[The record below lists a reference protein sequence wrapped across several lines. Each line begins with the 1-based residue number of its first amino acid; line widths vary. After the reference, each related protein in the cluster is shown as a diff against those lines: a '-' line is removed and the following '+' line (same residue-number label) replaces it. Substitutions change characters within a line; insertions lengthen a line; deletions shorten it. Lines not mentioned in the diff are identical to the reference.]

1 MDHSHIFI
9 RQPKISETALVAETI
24 RTDFLFSKIN
34 SSILHLTHLRL
45 NTFERIENHEFALD
59 DELCTKKL
67 PNDKDQRE
75 YRVAYLTSSPLL
87 VFDLDAPLPVLLDP
101 GAEGPGVL
109 LVHVEHPGGGL
120 LQRGEGVEEEVG
132 HGEAAHLEA
141 LDVQLTQRRHRVHLG
156 ERMDSALAGQAL
168 CKMSSVK

>member
-1 MDHSHIFI
+1 MSGKFALVDELLANESTIFDD
-9 RQPKISETALVAETI
+9 ISEW
-24 RTDFLFSKIN
+24 
-34 SSILHLTHLRL
+34 
-45 NTFERIENHEFALD
+45 
-59 DELCTKKL
+59 
-67 PNDKDQRE
+67 E
-75 YRVAYLTSSPLL
+75 YRVAYLISSPLL

-141 LDVQLTQRRHRVHLG
+141 LDVQLPQRRHRIHLG
-156 ERMDSALAGQAL
+156 KATAFSAR
-168 CKMSSVK
+168 